1 MSRYVLSVHYVDVLP
16 MLGLALVF
24 LWLRLT
30 GISVREL
37 CAHAALTVTGYLRP
51 RPAPAL
57 ERELRTAFA
66 ELDRDLAAILGDRAP
81 HNTLD
86 H

>member
-1 MSRYVLSVHYVDVLP
+1 MSRHMLSVRYVDVLP

-30 GISVREL
+30 SISVRKL

-57 ERELRTAFA
+57 ERALRTAFA
-66 ELDRDLAAILGDRAP
+66 DLDTDLAAILGDRIP
-81 HNTLD
+81 RSTLD

>member
-1 MSRYVLSVHYVDVLP
+1 MSRHVLSIGFVDVLP
-16 MLGLALVF
+16 MLGVALVF
-24 LWLRLT
+24 LWLRVT
-30 GISVREL
+30 RISVREL

-57 ERELRTAFA
+57 ERALRTAFA
-66 ELDRDLAAILGDRAP
+66 DLDTDLAAILGDRIP
-81 HNTLD
+81 RSTLD